1 MGEDTPKSKRK
12 RTPFEERE
20 KQILC
25 QIIKEV
31 DVGVCPTVAAL
42 LLLDKERD
50 LLVLEQICCGQQLLQ
65 RQLLHELRQ
74 CLSAPGRGL
83 LNSGVGGAGDNHLPD
98 VGVYY
103 ARGGG

>member
-50 LLVLEQICCGQQLLQ
+50 LLVLVETCGQQLLQ
-65 RQLLHELRQ
+65 RRQLLR
-74 CLSAPGRGL
+74 CMI
-83 LNSGVGGAGDNHLPD
+83 NYVG
-98 VGVYY
+98 
-103 ARGGG
+103 